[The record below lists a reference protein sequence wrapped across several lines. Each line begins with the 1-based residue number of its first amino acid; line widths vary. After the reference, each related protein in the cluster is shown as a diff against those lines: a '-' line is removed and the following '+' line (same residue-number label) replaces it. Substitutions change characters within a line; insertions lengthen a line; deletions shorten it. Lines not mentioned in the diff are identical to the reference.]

1 MIRPTITQQIIDKR
15 CKDVEV
21 ITEDTLD
28 GVGIPYYNELE
39 EEDEM
44 ERARR

>member
-1 MIRPTITQQIIDKR
+1 VGKR
-15 CKDVEV
+15 KR
-21 ITEDTLD
+21 LD